1 MSFTYNRTLSEHF
14 PSGLDMTNLYNDI
27 KNSAITVEYLGS
39 NNTEDIVEIIFQSE
53 LSVDEL
59 TILNN
64 IISAHNPIAI
74 KPRIIKYT
82 VSPKHGNTVSCHYEV
97 MAVFEY
103 GGSNLLGIINYFDLI
118 AKTDQNNTYSA
129 RIYNPQNNTVL
140 AQITGLNNVE
150 YEIIDMGNI
159 TNIPT
164 ENCKLEL
171 QVKSDHDKKVS
182 IQSLIVYHKN

>member
-27 KNSAITVEYLGS
+27 KKSAITVEHLGS
-39 NNTEDIVEIIFQSE
+39 IGNEDLVEIVFQSE
-53 LSVDEL
+53 LSAGEL

-64 IISAHNPIAI
+64 IISTHNPIPI
-74 KPRIIKYT
+74 KPRRIKYT
-82 VSPKHGNTVSCHYEV
+82 VSPKYGNTVSCHYEV
-97 MAVFEY
+97 ISVFEY
-103 GGSNLLGIINYFDLI
+103 GGSNLVGIINYFDLI
-118 AKTDQNNTYSA
+118 AKTDVNNTYSA
-129 RIYNPQNNTVL
+129 RIYNPENNTVL
-140 AQITGLNNVE
+140 AQITGLNNLE